1 MTEEVFLIHLAADS
15 TVGCQPGSETG
26 QIRQEIPVRRL
37 PSGHRYLELRRIA
50 MAYHGSALIP
60 FFGGEMRPLF
70 GLRREID
77 RLFDDM
83 AGSTNARWSPAVDV
97 RETDKSLAIDVE
109 LPGIKPEN
117 VEVNVE
123 NGVLSITGEKRSER
137 TDEEKDRYHMVERSY
152 GSFFRSFQL
161 PAGVDESQIKASF
174 HDGVL
179 TVDIP
184 KAALPQPRKI
194 QIAGQTDK
202 DMTSAPS
209 REPVIRSSHA
219 ASSSTSSA
227 DRMAASGSEQAP
239 NESRR

>member
-1 MTEEVFLIHLAADS
+1 
-15 TVGCQPGSETG
+15 
-26 QIRQEIPVRRL
+26 
-37 PSGHRYLELRRIA
+37 
-50 MAYHGSALIP
+50 MAYRGSSLVP
-60 FFGGEMRPLF
+60 FFGSEMRPLF

-83 AGSTNARWSPAVDV
+83 AGGSDRSLWTPAVDV
-97 RETDKSLAIDVE
+97 RESEKSLAIDVE

-123 NGVLSITGEKRSER
+123 NGVLSITGEKRLER
-137 TDEEKDRYHMVERSY
+137 TNEEKGRYHMVERSY

-161 PAGVDESQIKASF
+161 PAGVDESQINASF

-194 QIAGQTDK
+194 QIAGPTEK
-202 DMTSAPS
+202 DTTSAPS
-209 REPVIRSSHA
+209 REPVARSSHA
-219 ASSSTSSA
+219 AGSSA
-227 DRMAASGSEQAP
+227 SSAERMAASGSEQTP

>member
-1 MTEEVFLIHLAADS
+1 
-15 TVGCQPGSETG
+15 
-26 QIRQEIPVRRL
+26 
-37 PSGHRYLELRRIA
+37 
-50 MAYHGSALIP
+50 MAYRGGSLIP

-83 AGSTNARWSPAVDV
+83 AGGSERSRWTPAVDV

-123 NGVLSITGEKRSER
+123 NGVLTVTGEKRSER
-137 TDEEKDRYHMVERSY
+137 SSEEKDRYHMVERSY

-161 PAGVDESQIKASF
+161 PGGVDESQIKASF

-194 QIAGQTDK
+194 QISKQAEKEIASQPARET
-202 DMTSAPS
+202 AS
-209 REPVIRSSHA
+209 RGA
-219 ASSSTSSA
+219 TTSSTPSA
-227 DRMAASGSEQAP
+227 DRMAASGSEQTP

>member
-1 MTEEVFLIHLAADS
+1 MTEELDAAHLPANS
-15 TVGCQPGSETG
+15 TVACQPGSESG
-26 QIRQEIPVRRL
+26 KIGNKFRYAGCFAGRRNPDHRRL
-37 PSGHRYLELRRIA
+37 S
-50 MAYHGSALIP
+50 MAYRGSSLVP
-60 FFGGEMRPLF
+60 FFGSETRPLF

-83 AGSTNARWSPAVDV
+83 TGGSERSRWTPAVDV
-97 RETDKSLAIDVE
+97 RETEKSLAIDVE

-137 TDEEKDRYHMVERSY
+137 AHDEKDRYHMVERSY

-174 HDGVL
+174 HDGLL

-194 QIAGQTDK
+194 EIAKHGEKEVASQPARETASRGSSP
-202 DMTSAPS
+202 SA
-209 REPVIRSSHA
+209 
-219 ASSSTSSA
+219 STGE
-227 DRMAASGSEQAP
+227 RMAASGSEPAP
-239 NESRR
+239 NEARR

>member
-1 MTEEVFLIHLAADS
+1 MTY
-15 TVGCQPGSETG
+15 
-26 QIRQEIPVRRL
+26 R
-37 PSGHRYLELRRIA
+37 
-50 MAYHGSALIP
+50 GSALIP
-60 FFGGEMRPLF
+60 FFGGETRPLF

-83 AGSTNARWSPAVDV
+83 AGASERSRWTPAVDV
-97 RETDKSLAIDVE
+97 RETDKTLAIDVE

-117 VEVNVE
+117 VDVNVE

-137 TDEEKDRYHMVERSY
+137 TSDEKDRYHMVERSY

-194 QIAGQTDK
+194 QIAKQPEK
-202 DMTSAPS
+202 EVAPQAA
-209 REPVIRSSHA
+209 REQVARGGA
-219 ASSSTSSA
+219 TAGTSA
-227 DRMAASGSEQAP
+227 DRMAAKGPEAAP
-239 NESRR
+239 NEARR

>member
-1 MTEEVFLIHLAADS
+1 MTEELPAIHLAADS

-174 HDGVL
+174 HDGL
-179 TVDIP
+179 LAVDIP

-194 QIAGQTDK
+194 GIAKHGEKEVASQPARETASRGSSP
-202 DMTSAPS
+202 SA
-209 REPVIRSSHA
+209 
-219 ASSSTSSA
+219 STGE
-227 DRMAASGSEQAP
+227 RMAASGSEPAP
-239 NESRR
+239 NEARR

>member
-1 MTEEVFLIHLAADS
+1 
-15 TVGCQPGSETG
+15 
-26 QIRQEIPVRRL
+26 
-37 PSGHRYLELRRIA
+37 
-50 MAYHGSALIP
+50 MAYRGSALVP
-60 FFGGEMRPLF
+60 FLSGELRPLF

-83 AGSTNARWSPAVDV
+83 AGSSSSRWTPAVDV
-97 RETDKSLAIDVE
+97 RETEKTLAIDVE

-137 TDEEKDRYHMVERSY
+137 TSEEKDRYHMVERSY

-194 QIAGQTDK
+194 QVAKQGEKEIAPQP
-202 DMTSAPS
+202 A
-209 REPVIRSSHA
+209 REPVSRGTST
-219 ASSSTSSA
+219 SSTSSP
-227 DRMAASGSEQAP
+227 DRMAASGSDQTP
-239 NESRR
+239 NEARR